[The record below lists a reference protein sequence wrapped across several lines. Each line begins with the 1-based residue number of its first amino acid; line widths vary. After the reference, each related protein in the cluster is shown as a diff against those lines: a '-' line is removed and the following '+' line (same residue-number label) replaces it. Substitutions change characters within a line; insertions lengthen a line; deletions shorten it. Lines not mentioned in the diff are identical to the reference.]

1 MTMLIYISTN
11 NYKSFPFSLTTLIF
25 VITYV
30 YMSQT
35 ITLYPVNMQMLCDK
49 QKENKQKETYLCTS
63 LLSVEKLSLPKTTIW
78 ENIRA

>member
-1 MTMLIYISTN
+1 
-11 NYKSFPFSLTTLIF
+11 
-25 VITYV
+25 
-30 YMSQT
+30 
-35 ITLYPVNMQMLCDK
+35 MQMLCDK